1 MANKKLSAVIAIGG
15 TVSSSF
21 TTATE
26 QTKSKIR
33 EVGGALREVERSQRS
48 LNAEIK
54 KAEKA
59 GTDASKYRD
68 ELGRVIARTNEL
80 KRAQQSLLDVENR
93 ITENRKRQEELRG
106 KMRST
111 AVAGAAM
118 AVPAGFAFKAAS
130 DFNYDL
136 QGIGNT
142 ADMSRGQVAAMGV
155 EIIRLSDR
163 TGQSADTMKNALGF
177 LVAAGQNVGEAQK
190 NMETIGRT
198 ASATSSEIEDV
209 AKASFTL
216 NDALKIDSSKMQSAM
231 DALVQAG
238 KEGNFEFKDMAK
250 ELPVLGSAFQA
261 LKFTG
266 QDAVASM
273 AAYLQIARKGAGS
286 SGEAANNF
294 NNFLSKI
301 LSPDTLK
308 KAEKLGSDLYGVVA
322 GAQASGKNPI
332 EAAIQ
337 EINRITK
344 GGDQK
349 LLGELFADMQVQNF
363 LRPALQNLEGYAK
376 IRDKAL
382 TAGGVVD
389 RDFEIMMQT
398 SKQQVSGLTSA
409 LKTLQ
414 ISIGTVL
421 EPAFGKLA
429 ESFTPFVIAAREFVT
444 ANPKLVGGAMAAA
457 AGFVALRMAVL
468 GTRLAFTV
476 LGGGMLQKVASLER
490 LKAAAV
496 MAGTALP
503 SVATGVRAIGFALAS
518 TPVGLAIAV
527 IAGGALLIRKYW
539 EPISAWFGG
548 VIDGLSTGMQPV
560 VQVFK
565 DFYNSLGVLKPVI
578 DTVGSAISS
587 VISWFGSILEPV
599 KSSSAELEAAGN
611 KGRSFGEAL
620 AAGINF
626 ALAPLQA
633 LIRGI
638 TWINNNIG
646 TAMNAV
652 QGFAGRAGDTVGGA
666 WRATKDFFGG
676 ESETA
681 PLQPKTGTSVPAL
694 PAMATAGKSA
704 PTLTDSSQTTF
715 QIYQQP
721 GQSPRQLAEEIS
733 KYQEQ
738 QRAVR
743 QRSLMFDGAPQN

>member
-1 MANKKLSAVIAIGG
+1 MGNKKLSAVIAIGG
-15 TVSSSF
+15 TVTSDFRS
-21 TTATE
+21 AVE
-26 QTKSKIR
+26 QTKSKFR
-33 EVGGALREVERSQRS
+33 EVGSALRDVERNQRS

-59 GTDASKYRD
+59 GTDASKYRE
-68 ELGRVIARTNEL
+68 ELGRVINRTNEL
-80 KRAQQSLLDVENR
+80 KRAQQSLLDVEKK
-93 ITENRKRQEELRG
+93 ITDNRKRQEELRA
-106 KMRST
+106 KIRDT
-111 AVAGAAM
+111 AMVGAAM

-142 ADMSRGQVAAMGV
+142 ADMTRGQVVDMGV

-163 TGQSADTMKNALGF
+163 TGQSAGTMKNALGF

-198 ASATSSEIEDV
+198 ATATSSEIEDV

-216 NDALKIDSSKMQSAM
+216 NDALKIDSSKMQSSM

-322 GAQASGKNPI
+322 GAQASGGNPI

-389 RDFEIMMQT
+389 RDFDIMMQT
-398 SKQQVSGLTSA
+398 SKQQVGGLASA

-414 ISIGTVL
+414 ISIGNVL

-429 ESFTPFVIAAREFVT
+429 ESFTPFVIAVREFVT
-444 ANPKLVGGAMAAA
+444 ANPRLVGAVMATA
-457 AGFVALRMAVL
+457 AGFVTLRMAVL
-468 GTRLAFTV
+468 GTRLAFAV
-476 LGGGMLQKVASLER
+476 LGGQMLQTAAGM
-490 LKAAAV
+490 AAARV
-496 MAGTALP
+496 SAVLAGGGMAAV
-503 SVATGVRAIGFALAS
+503 SAGVRGIGLALMT
-518 TPVGLAIAV
+518 TPVGAGIAAIA
-527 IAGGALLIRKYW
+527 AGALVIRKYW
-539 EPISAWFGG
+539 DPISAWFAG
-548 VIDGLSTGMQPV
+548 VGAGIVSGFQPIL
-560 VQVFK
+560 QVFR
-565 DFYNSLGVLKPVI
+565 DFYDSLGVLKPVI
-578 DTVGSAISS
+578 GTIGFMISG
-587 VISWFGSILEPV
+587 VIDWFANLLQPV
-599 KSSSAELEAAGN
+599 KSSSEELTAAGA
-611 KGRSFGEAL
+611 KGKAFGEMM

-626 ALAPLQA
+626 ALTPLQL
-633 LIRGI
+633 LIQGI

-646 TAMNAV
+646 AVIGKLNDLGAAAGTGAFRAV
-652 QGFAGRAGDTVGGA
+652 QSV
-666 WRATKDFFGG
+666 KDFFGG
-676 ESETA
+676 GDDSQTA
-681 PLQPKTGTSVPAL
+681 APKGASVPAV
-694 PAMATAGKSA
+694 PAMATAKGQGA
-704 PTLTDSSQTTF
+704 NLNDNSQTTI

-721 GQSPRQLAEEIS
+721 GQSTRQLAEEITR
-733 KYQEQ
+733 YQDQ

-743 QRSLMFDGAPQN
+743 SRSLLYDGAPQN